1 MSLNQN
7 STGSRPLYS
16 PPLPDIT
23 TMTTTSMLSIVRTR
37 RQLLQSSEAAPAAAA
52 TAAIEK
58 PQGGSWSRVLQ
69 LLVLLLVLAV
79 AVAARS
85 GPELGFAFR
94 CRWRRF
100 VVVAVVFAIVARCF
114 KFVRCCCCC
123 CCC

>member
-1 MSLNQN
+1 
-7 STGSRPLYS
+7 
-16 PPLPDIT
+16 
-23 TMTTTSMLSIVRTR
+23 MLSIVRTR

-69 LLVLLLVLAV
+69 LLVLLLLLLVLAV